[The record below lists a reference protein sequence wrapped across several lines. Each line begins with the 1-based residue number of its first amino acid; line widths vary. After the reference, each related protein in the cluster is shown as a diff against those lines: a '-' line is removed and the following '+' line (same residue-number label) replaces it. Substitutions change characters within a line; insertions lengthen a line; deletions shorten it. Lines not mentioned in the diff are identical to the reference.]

1 MLIELIFTLF
11 IGVTGCV
18 LLFNFYFHFLMAEFK
33 LKKEQFAFLEA
44 LDCMNFVINEITT
57 RGIEFPILI
66 SRNNRSYFLFLTS
79 IDGEEKVVGY
89 YAYEDA
95 NGLTHVKRFASSDQ
109 KLIKKIRNE
118 RNVSEGFL
126 RQRIDGW
133 NTLYEG
139 DRNVEFQFEYEKLF
153 VIKIGE
159 YFRSCIV
166 E

>member
-1 MLIELIFTLF
+1 
-11 IGVTGCV
+11 
-18 LLFNFYFHFLMAEFK
+18 
-33 LKKEQFAFLEA
+33 
-44 LDCMNFVINEITT
+44 MNFVINEITT